1 MKNFFFFILIIFNVI
16 GCKNERQEAEKT
28 NENFNVF
35 IEKFSS
41 DSLFQISRVNFP
53 LKVKELDDD
62 YESVEKK
69 INKNEYRKLDLRY
82 NDSFA
87 KRDLSK
93 YTQNIK
99 LEKNKAIIEIRG
111 IDNGIMTD
119 IYFEKHNGK
128 WNLISW
134 DDSST

>member
-1 MKNFFFFILIIFNVI
+1 MLIIFNVI
-16 GCKNERQEAEKT
+16 GCKNERKEAEKID
-28 NENFNVF
+28 ENFGVF
-35 IEKFSS
+35 IEKFSR

-53 LKVKELDDD
+53 LNVKELDDD

-69 INKNEYRKLDLRY
+69 IYKKEYRKLDLRY
-82 NDSFA
+82 NETFA

-93 YTQNIK
+93 YKKRII
-99 LEKNKAIIEIRG
+99 LEKNKAIIEISG

-119 IYFEKHNGK
+119 IYFEKKNGK